1 MRSLRLL
8 DHDPLG
14 LANWLTIF
22 RIVLI
27 PVFVSLLVYRRV
39 TIALGVFF
47 LASLTDTLDGYI
59 ARNRGRQTRLGAFL
73 DPMADKLLL
82 TASFI
87 TLTYLKALPFWITAL
102 VLSRDLLLMLG
113 AALIHMTGGQIHPA
127 PTLAG
132 KATTVFQMAT
142 VLAAMLTRYF
152 QMPPIIRNGLIWSTA
167 ALTLASGIQYLLQ
180 GARFLNGP
188 TTAAKPSA

>member
-1 MRSLRLL
+1 MRSLRLP
-8 DHDPLG
+8 DHDSLG

-39 TIALGVFF
+39 VIALSVFF
-47 LASLTDTLDGYI
+47 LASLTDMLDGYI

-82 TASFI
+82 TASFV

-102 VLSRDLLLMLG
+102 VMSRALLLLLG
-113 AALIHMTGGQIHPA
+113 AVLIHMTGGQIHPA

-132 KATTVFQMAT
+132 KATTLFQMAT

-152 QMPPIIRNGLIWSTA
+152 QMPPVIRNALIGSTA
-167 ALTLASGIQYLLQ
+167 ALTLASGIQYLMQ
-180 GARFLNGP
+180 GTRFLNGP
-188 TTAAKPSA
+188 ATTAKPSA

>member
-1 MRSLRLL
+1 MRPLRLL

-39 TIALGVFF
+39 AIALGVFF

-59 ARNRGRQTRLGAFL
+59 ARHRGRQTRLGAFL

-82 TASFI
+82 TASFV

-102 VLSRDLLLMLG
+102 VLSRDLLLILG
-113 AALIHMTGGQIHPA
+113 FALIHMTGGQIHPA

-132 KATTVFQMAT
+132 KATTLFQMAT

-152 QMPPIIRNGLIWSTA
+152 QMPSIIRDGLIWSA
-167 ALTLASGIQYLLQ
+167 AVFTLVSGIQYLLQ

-188 TTAAKPSA
+188 ATAKPSA

>member
-1 MRSLRLL
+1 
-8 DHDPLG
+8 LG

-27 PVFVSLLVYRRV
+27 PIFISLLVYGQV
-39 TIALGVFF
+39 TIALGVFC
-47 LASLTDTLDGYI
+47 LASLTDILDGYI
-59 ARNRGRQTRLGAFL
+59 ARHRGRPTRLGAFL

-102 VLSRDLLLMLG
+102 VISRDLLLILG
-113 AALIHMTGGQIHPA
+113 SALVHMTGGQVHPA

-132 KATTVFQMAT
+132 KASTLFQMAT
-142 VLAAMLTRYF
+142 VFVAIFTQSLQLNRWVLTV
-152 QMPPIIRNGLIWSTA
+152 LIWATA
-167 ALTLASGIQYLLQ
+167 ALTLSSGLQYLYV
-180 GARFLNGP
+180 GSRYLNGQ
-188 TTAAKPSA
+188 PSMKSL